1 MEKNTSR
8 SKGSSSTSTAHASS
22 NEPVASCYMVGAL
35 GGSATG
41 SYQIGSTV
49 HSLDESPNWII
60 QGNGK
65 LCSDAHQVNNG
76 QDFWAIWFQMAIKKR
91 RAKSRHPLQNK
102 AIAIAYR
109 EAFFAHHDPLD
120 AKAFGAHDVNMDL
133 QSLGMILRVAPSNKP
148 VELKAANESLNQI
161 AIEFIEAYCLV
172 F

>member
-1 MEKNTSR
+1 MTRVEDKRMFKEAIVANKKSIFKTFPLKSR

-65 LCSDAHQVNNG
+65 LCSDAVSASKSDLSNIRTPLASITIESSAAEF
-76 QDFWAIWFQMAIKKR
+76 DMPS
-91 RAKSRHPLQNK
+91 RAARLSASSQAQNLMP
-102 AIAIAYR
+102 
-109 EAFFAHHDPLD
+109 F
-120 AKAFGAHDVNMDL
+120 DL
-133 QSLGMILRVAPSNKP
+133 
-148 VELKAANESLNQI
+148 
-161 AIEFIEAYCLV
+161 LV
-172 F
+172 PEK